1 MCVYLS
7 KHSLLVDV
15 DILPL
20 ISFFCNP
27 YDEQFCLSCLK
38 TPVHSSVKGIAKG
51 MNDQERYFLPVL
63 TPIQQTLSTANETMS
78 TCQDPTGA

>member
-1 MCVYLS
+1 MASTSAY
-7 KHSLLVDV
+7 
-15 DILPL
+15 
-20 ISFFCNP
+20 NT
-27 YDEQFCLSCLK
+27 CLK
-38 TPVHSSVKGIAKG
+38 TPVHTSVKGMDGWIAKG